1 MHELIIE
8 KRQLDRKLLSQDLA
22 KLLFD
27 STFYGKV
34 VVVTDNPVVLHSTI
48 RRRWQYM
55 TRRLQVDRSRTL
67 NHAEIDG
74 IDHQL
79 YFARRVRFSSNSPKD
94 DELDADITFMKPSDC
109 LRVAP
114 VCQTLYVTCEVPREK
129 LHLMMA
135 WMPKGGRVVLYG

>member
-1 MHELIIE
+1 MHNLNVIHKSLNGKI
-8 KRQLDRKLLSQDLA
+8 LSRDIA

-27 STFYGKV
+27 PVLNGRV
-34 VVVTDNPVVLHSTI
+34 VVVTDKPVVLHSTV

-67 NHAEIDG
+67 NHAEIDD

-79 YFARRVRFSSNSPKD
+79 YFARRIRFSSSSPKD

-114 VCQTLYVTCEVPREK
+114 VCRTLYVTCEVPREK
-129 LHLMMA
+129 LHLMTA